1 MCVRRCAASEQIRLQ
16 ILHLWREPAPW
27 EELEGPVEAEEES
40 LPSPPLLPSS
50 PLLSSEL
57 GEVGGRG
64 LEGRSSLGER
74 RRLLGEEEEEE
85 VGSTMAT
92 PSPFPPL
99 PT

>member
-1 MCVRRCAASEQIRLQ
+1 MCVLRCAASEQIRLQ
-16 ILHLWREPAPW
+16 ILHLWRALAPW
-27 EELEGPVEAEEES
+27 EAEEGPVEAEEVS

-74 RRLLGEEEEEE
+74 RRLVGEEEE

-92 PSPFPPL
+92 PNPFPPL